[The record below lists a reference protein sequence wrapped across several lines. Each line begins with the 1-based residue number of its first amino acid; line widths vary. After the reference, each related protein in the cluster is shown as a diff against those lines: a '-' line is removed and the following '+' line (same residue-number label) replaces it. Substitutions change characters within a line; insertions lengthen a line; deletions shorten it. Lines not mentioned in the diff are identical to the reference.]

1 MPADSKFFGSFPNC
15 VMKEQTSTLLFF
27 KFSKSL
33 KLILRK
39 GEMMRLR
46 LISFSLHR
54 AKVNEKFTFVAA
66 LALNPSQTLAM
77 KMMRFLAATGS
88 ATLLVTL

>member
-1 MPADSKFFGSFPNC
+1 
-15 VMKEQTSTLLFF
+15 
-27 KFSKSL
+27 
-33 KLILRK
+33 
-39 GEMMRLR
+39 MMRLR

-54 AKVNEKFTFVAA
+54 AKVKEKFTFVAA
-66 LALNPSQTLAM
+66 LAPNPSQTLAM